1 MGTRQDL
8 SVTRGDTLPVEI
20 AVTDMSGE
28 PVELA
33 GGDVMRLT
41 VKASTALDSPVLVQ
55 KEMTAETGCA
65 CELTCED
72 TSLPYGTYRYDVEL
86 ETEDGRR
93 FTVVPASK
101 LKVTGE
107 VTTHG

>member
-1 MGTRQDL
+1 MGTRQDM
-8 SVTRGDTLPVEI
+8 SITRGDTLPVE
-20 AVTDMSGE
+20 VTVRDLSGK
-28 PVELA
+28 VYELK

-41 VKASTALDSPVLVQ
+41 VKRSTALEDPVLVQ
-55 KEMTAETGCA
+55 KVMDASTGGR

-86 ETEDGRR
+86 ETEDGKR

-101 LKVTGE
+101 LKVKGE